1 MVQTKSKRK
10 RTNENIYELEISM
23 RRIRDAPTRVLSSPE
38 DIAKC
43 FADLAKR
50 DREVFCVA
58 CLDARSQLIARHTA
72 FVGTTD
78 GVLLN
83 PREVLR
89 AALLTVATGIV
100 VVHNHPSGNPSP
112 STEDILATDQL
123 AAACKVVGL
132 SLLDH
137 VIIGRDGAFWSWAND
152 ERSSS
157 RYAAKSA

>member
-1 MVQTKSKRK
+1 
-10 RTNENIYELEISM
+10 M
-23 RRIRDAPTRVLSSPE
+23 RRIRDAPSRVLSSPE

-58 CLDARSQLIARHTA
+58 CLDARSQLIARYTA
-72 FVGTTD
+72 FIGTTD

-100 VVHNHPSGNPSP
+100 VVHNHPSGIPSP
-112 STEDILATDQL
+112 SAEDIHATEQL

-132 SLLDH
+132 ALLDH
-137 VIIGRDGAFWSWAND
+137 VIIGHGGAFWSWSQDGAP
-152 ERSSS
+152 RSG
-157 RYAAKSA
+157 YTAKSA